1 MPQIVGDVQPVRD
14 DATQQPAE
22 PDDRQRPMAFPA
34 VPEARYRFR
43 RLLKRQE
50 ARDSSRRLYTARR
63 PLCMELNGEGDK
75 EVQFFLDPYSRPKEK
90 NGGAW
95 MNTCLHRSRLLS
107 PKEKG
112 GKRIQVAYIMCSQS
126 QRLIWLP
133 FGQQRKRVLV
143 R

>member
-1 MPQIVGDVQPVRD
+1 MATIERLDSCHSIRANIVSDC
-14 DATQQPAE
+14 
-22 PDDRQRPMAFPA
+22 
-34 VPEARYRFR
+34 
-43 RLLKRQE
+43 E

>member
-1 MPQIVGDVQPVRD
+1 MRTI
-14 DATQQPAE
+14 
-22 PDDRQRPMAFPA
+22 
-34 VPEARYRFR
+34 PEADRDANVIALRVLDGISIRRITRGFWVLSDHWPQRFWA
-43 RLLKRQE
+43 KE